1 MNNNTKELA
10 NKTSREI
17 IKKDYVDGNLACITF
32 RNVLETGEVIRTK
45 EFYLPNG
52 TMFQRTYQDE
62 TCRVLHSVSIPS
74 SELFNNQGRLL
85 SVTYSPTE
93 QQVIEYLDSN
103 NKELVL
109 EKSYHHSGSLK
120 EKISVKWKSVK
131 EWGLE
136 KTVERYNSSGYKI
149 FTGCLFSI

>member
-1 MNNNTKELA
+1 MNNNTKELS

-32 RNVLETGEVIRTK
+32 RNVLETGEIIRTK
-45 EFYLPNG
+45 EFYLPG
-52 TMFQRTYQDE
+52 GMMFQRTYQDE
-62 TCRVLHSVSIPS
+62 NCGILHSANIPS

-93 QQVIEYLDSN
+93 QQITAYLNSG

-109 EKSYHHSGSLK
+109 EKSYYPSGSLK

-136 KTVERYNSSGYKI
+136 KTVERYNSSGYKN

>member
-10 NKTSREI
+10 NKIKREI
-17 IKKDYVDGNLACITF
+17 LKKDYVNGNLVCITF
-32 RNVLETGEVIRTK
+32 HNVLETGEIIRTK
-45 EFYLPNG
+45 EFYLPG
-52 TMFQRTYQDE
+52 GMMFQRTYQDKN
-62 TCRVLHSVSIPS
+62 CGILHSANIPS

-93 QQVIEYLDSN
+93 QQITAYLNSG

-109 EKSYHHSGSLK
+109 EKSYYHSGSLK

-136 KTVERYNSSGYKI
+136 KTIERYNSSGYKI